1 MDLTADRTC
10 YQNNTE
16 TTLLQENK
24 GKLSMG
30 AEEWT
35 NRTYAQTDKQRN
47 RDKDGQYF
55 FL

>member
-24 GKLSMG
+24 GKLPWERSNG
-30 AEEWT
+30 HIREY
-35 NRTYAQTDKQRN
+35 YAYTDKQRN
-47 RDKDGQYF
+47 RDKDGQR
-55 FL
+55 